1 MKNQAYFIILLLF
14 SACKGLNN
22 TEKNLTHQKIIS
34 QIEQSI
40 DQWHQAA
47 ADADFKTYFDLMTP
61 DAVFVGT
68 DASEVWSKKDFMTFA
83 KPYFEQ
89 GKAWDFKKIN
99 RHIYLDDQHPDF
111 AWFDETLH
119 TWMGVC
125 RGSGVM
131 VYKDK
136 DWRIRHYVLS
146 MTVPN
151 AKIKQVMHIIK

>member
-34 QIEQSI
+34 QIEQSLN
-40 DQWHQAA
+40 QWHQAA

>member
-1 MKNQAYFIILLLF
+1 MKNKAFLILLLF
-14 SACKGLNN
+14 SACKGLNS
-22 TEKNLTHQKIIS
+22 TEKNLDHQKIVS

-68 DASEVWSKKDFMTFA
+68 DASEVWSKKDFMAFA

-89 GKAWDFKKIN
+89 GKAWHFKKIN
-99 RHIYLDDQHPDF
+99 RHIYLDKQHPDF

-119 TWMGVC
+119 TWMGIC
-125 RGSGVM
+125 RGSGVI
-131 VYKDK
+131 VYKNK
-136 DWRIRHYVLS
+136 HWRIRHYVLS
-146 MTVPN
+146 ITVPN
-151 AKIKQVMHIIK
+151 TKIKQVIRVIK

>member
-1 MKNQAYFIILLLF
+1 M
-14 SACKGLNN
+14 
-22 TEKNLTHQKIIS
+22 THQKIIS

-136 DWRIRHYVLS
+136 HWRIRHYVLS